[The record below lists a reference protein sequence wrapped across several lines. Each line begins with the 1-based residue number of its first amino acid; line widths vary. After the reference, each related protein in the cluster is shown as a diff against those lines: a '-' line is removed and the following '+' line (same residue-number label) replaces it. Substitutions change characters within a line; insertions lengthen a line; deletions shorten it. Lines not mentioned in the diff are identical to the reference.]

1 MTDAES
7 ARGGY
12 DSGRRAPPNVLTG
25 LSIRLTLDTNL
36 LQEYWRE
43 QSKRDVVVRL
53 LELGDDGKVEL
64 VVTNRIASDI
74 PHGPLAD
81 RLRELPD
88 LGIGEIGTVFRIG
101 MSAIGGPDMLGSDL
115 FGDLQQTIDVELRR
129 RGRAEVPDWRDWD
142 HLHGHFLKHRDI
154 FLTWDKRLIEAGQ
167 LVAKQLPITVMAP
180 GKFLASFESQTGTA

>member
-1 MTDAES
+1 MS
-7 ARGGY
+7 
-12 DSGRRAPPNVLTG
+12 V
-25 LSIRLTLDTNL
+25 RLTLDTNL

-43 QSKRDVVVRL
+43 QSKRDIVVRL
-53 LELGDDGKVEL
+53 LELGDEGNVEL

-74 PHGPLAD
+74 PDGPLAD

-88 LGIGEIGTVFRIG
+88 LGIGQIGTVFRIG

-115 FGDLQQTIDVELRR
+115 FRDLQQTVDAELRR

-142 HLHGHFLKHRDI
+142 HLHGHFLKHRDT

-167 LVAKQLPITVMAP
+167 LVAKQLPITVMSP
-180 GKFLASFESQTGTA
+180 EEFLTSLETQTGTA